1 MPPAFNLSQDQ
12 TLQLI
17 LLAPALLP
25 EPITSCFTQSKR
37 GLLLYEH
44 LILEALASPQRK
56 SDILEPAPSYQAPTL
71 IGCEFLKSVCYGLRC
86 CRLPLRK
93 QMGSGVLDAAA
104 ASETKIMKYSAT
116 PCKV

>member
-44 LILEALASPQRK
+44 LILEALASPKQLGAGAFK
-56 SDILEPAPSYQAPTL
+56 SSAHTYR
-71 IGCEFLKSVCYGLRC
+71 LRIFKE
-86 CRLPLRK
+86 RVLRTSLL
-93 QMGSGVLDAAA
+93 QTSLAEADGVRCSGRRR
-104 ASETKIMKYSAT
+104 SK
-116 PCKV
+116 

>member
-44 LILEALASPQRK
+44 LILEALASPKRK
-56 SDILEPAPSYQAPTL
+56 SDVLEPAPSNQAPTL
-71 IGCEFLKSVCYGLRC
+71 IGCEFLKSDGCGER
-86 CRLPLRK
+86 
-93 QMGSGVLDAAA
+93 
-104 ASETKIMKYSAT
+104 I
-116 PCKV
+116 

>member
-44 LILEALASPQRK
+44 LIPEALASPQRK
-56 SDILEPAPSYQAPTL
+56 
-71 IGCEFLKSVCYGLRC
+71 KLRLGAGAFISSAHTY
-86 CRLPLRK
+86 RLRIFKERLLRTSLL
-93 QMGSGVLDAAA
+93 QTSLAEADGVRCSGRRR
-104 ASETKIMKYSAT
+104 SK
-116 PCKV
+116 

>member
-44 LILEALASPQRK
+44 LILEALANPKRK
-56 SDILEPAPSYQAPTL
+56 SYVLS
-71 IGCEFLKSVCYGLRC
+71 R
-86 CRLPLRK
+86 RLQIKRPHL
-93 QMGSGVLDAAA
+93 SAANF
-104 ASETKIMKYSAT
+104 
-116 PCKV
+116 